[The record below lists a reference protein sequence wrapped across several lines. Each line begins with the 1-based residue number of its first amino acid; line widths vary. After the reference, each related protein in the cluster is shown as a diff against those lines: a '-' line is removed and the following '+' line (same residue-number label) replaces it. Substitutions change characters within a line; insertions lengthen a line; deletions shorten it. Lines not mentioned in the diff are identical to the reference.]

1 MSLMLALNLGLEI
14 VAIHPNP
21 DGVLRD
27 QQLVFPSKN
36 HFRQRFSAMG
46 TGGLP

>member
-21 DGVLRD
+21 EEILRH
-27 QQLVFPSKN
+27 QQAVFPATIQGC
-36 HFRQRFSAMG
+36 QRFSAMG
-46 TGGLP
+46 SGALP